1 MRLPT
6 KAFSL
11 PTRTRVDDDGE
22 QYGRIPPSVGMYLF
36 VIRPQASEVTV
47 TSIYRGIIPSL
58 VVPLILIV
66 LMFLF
71 PGLALWLPKS
81 LWG

>member
-11 PTRTRVDDDGE
+11 PTRDRVNDDGE
-22 QYGRIPPSVGMYLF
+22 RHGRIPPSVGTYLF
-36 VIRPQASEVTV
+36 VIRPQAFEAKV
-47 TSIYRGIIPSL
+47 TSIYRGIISSL

-81 LWG
+81 L

>member
-1 MRLPT
+1 MGSGT
-6 KAFSL
+6 GESL
-11 PTRTRVDDDGE
+11 LRR
-22 QYGRIPPSVGMYLF
+22 Q
-36 VIRPQASEVTV
+36 PQASAVKL

-66 LMFLF
+66 LTFLF

-81 LWG
+81 LQG

>member
-1 MRLPT
+1 MGSGT
-6 KAFSL
+6 GESL
-11 PTRTRVDDDGE
+11 LRR
-22 QYGRIPPSVGMYLF
+22 Q
-36 VIRPQASEVTV
+36 PQASEVKL

-81 LWG
+81 L

>member
-11 PTRTRVDDDGE
+11 PTRDRVNDDGE
-22 QYGRIPPSVGMYLF
+22 RHGRIPPSVGMYLF
-36 VIRPQASEVTV
+36 VIQPQASEAKL

-58 VVPLILIV
+58 VVPLIIIV
-66 LMFLF
+66 MMFLF
-71 PGLALWLPKS
+71 RGLALRLPKS
-81 LWG
+81 LYG